1 MADDGFIT
9 AVPPNGGG
17 KRRVPKHYLDEPF
30 NFKTPALHTEGPGT
44 GHSGQSQSN
53 RTGQAGDRGGQLT

>member
-30 NFKTPALHTEGPGT
+30 NFKLPPSTRKVQEPATPATAKVTEPAKPET
-44 GHSGQSQSN
+44 KEAS
-53 RTGQAGDRGGQLT
+53 